1 MNFRPAMLAAA
12 LGLPAAC
19 AAQSTA
25 APAPAPVTC
34 DKPVYLVVTI
44 DKLDRS
50 KTKAYGEG
58 LRASGIVRRHGG
70 EYKAVGPPDLMLEGE
85 WPADRGYVIE
95 EYPCMEQ
102 LRAMWFSDEYQK
114 KLKPL
119 REGSGTYT
127 VAVFRKYQPAPR
139 P

>member
-1 MNFRPAMLAAA
+1 MRLWIAA
-12 LGLPAAC
+12 LAGALPAIAPAQP
-19 AAQSTA
+19 AAQA
-25 APAPAPVTC
+25 QAVAPATC

-70 EYKAVGPPDLMLEGE
+70 QYKAVGPPDLMLEGE

-119 REGSGTYT
+119 RAGSGTYT
-127 VAVFRKYQPAPR
+127 VAVFRKYQPPTR
-139 P
+139 